1 MNKRLGGLWQHPNF
15 LKFWAGETVSVFGSQ
30 ITLLAL
36 PLTAVLMLGATPL
49 QMGILGAVE
58 VAPFLFISLFAGVWV
73 DRWRL
78 RPLMIMVDIGRAI
91 LLGSIPAVYA
101 LGWLSIEYL
110 YVVAMLT
117 GVFTVFFDVAYQSYL
132 PVLVERDKLVEG
144 NGKLEVSRS
153 VAQIA
158 GPGLAGTLVQLVSAP
173 VTLALDAISFAFSA
187 LFLGLIKHTEPARAA
202 TQAKHNIWR
211 EIGEGMGVVFG
222 SRYLRPIAACTGIGN
237 LFGNIGSAVYTI
249 YLVRELHLDAVMLGL
264 IFGLG
269 SIGALLGALM
279 NGWLTDRLGLGP
291 TILLTAVVFCIGPL
305 ATPLA
310 NGPVPVLMLILTAGY
325 FITSWS
331 SPIYNINQ
339 LSLRQ
344 AITPRRLLGR
354 MNASMRFLV
363 WGTMPV
369 GSLLGGLLGEL
380 IGLRAT
386 LLVAALGGF
395 LSVLPI
401 LFSPV
406 RTLQKQPD
414 PIEEEAPPQPIVTTL

>member
-110 YVVAMLT
+110 YVVAVLT

-249 YLVRELHLDAVMLGL
+249 YLVRELHLDAVVLGL

>member
-110 YVVAMLT
+110 YVVAVLT

-202 TQAKHNIWR
+202 TQAKRNIWR

-249 YLVRELHLDAVMLGL
+249 YLVRELHLDAVVLGL